1 MGVNLSFGDKT
12 YKFFNDSVVNKAYER
27 YKSAGIPVL
36 KCQLRNGNN
45 VYSAL
50 MTEGKFIGNNFYSNR
65 SLLNGDVIGAQ
76 NGSNSKPLFT
86 AKNRVGSLYSFIR
99 LSQGITFTYK
109 YQNIESWTNSIY
121 LPPPYDV
128 WLPTGSP
135 SRSRQQIL
143 TIVSWES
150 LFPLEGD
157 YVCSLGNVA
166 FNLPAGHTSGT
177 INKSG
182 TYYSGEPKNG
192 VNCRLLYGDLSPKN
206 YTENFYSIQSRSEI
220 YGKTALASDR
230 TRAWKEYFLW
240 FWNWHVEADWQL
252 TWLDAS
258 DPRNIHWNSRTI
270 YGDEHIQDANE
281 WWAGKKPAA
290 GEFKTTSFTTITGS
304 EVFNKNGIK
313 FNETYIVNAVRGP
326 YGSSGES
333 HEWKSYT
340 QVAVYGSANLTDR
353 ITFSFAY
360 SGD

>member
-76 NGSNSKPLFT
+76 NGSNSKPLFI
-86 AKNRVGSLYSFIR
+86 AKNRWGSLYSFIR

-109 YQNIESWTNSIY
+109 YQNIESWVVEY
-121 LPPPYDV
+121 RPY
-128 WLPTGSP
+128 T
-135 SRSRQQIL
+135 SRTQFL

-182 TYYSGEPKNG
+182 TYYNGEPKTG
-192 VNCRLLYGDLSPKN
+192 VNCRLLYGDLNPKN

-230 TRAWKEYFLW
+230 TRAWKEYFLF
-240 FWNWHVEADWQL
+240 FWNWHVRADWQL

-258 DPRNIHWNSRTI
+258 NPANVNWNSRTV
-270 YGDEHIQDANE
+270 YGDERIQDANE
-281 WWAGKKPAA
+281 WWAGKKPEA

-304 EVFNKNGIK
+304 EVFKNGVK
-313 FNETYIVNAVRGP
+313 FNETYVVNAVRGP
-326 YGSSGES
+326 YGSDGAS
-333 HEWKSYT
+333 HEYKSYT

>member
-65 SLLNGDVIGAQ
+65 SLLNGDFIGAQ
-76 NGSNSKPLFT
+76 NGSNSKPLFI
-86 AKNRVGSLYSFIR
+86 AKNRWGSLYSFIR

-109 YQNIESWTNSIY
+109 YQNIEHWESLSGYYTTY
-121 LPPPYDV
+121 
-128 WLPTGSP
+128 
-135 SRSRQQIL
+135 RSRGYTL

-182 TYYSGEPKNG
+182 TYYSGEPKTG

-230 TRAWKEYFLW
+230 TRAWKKYFFM

-258 DPRNIHWNSRTI
+258 NPANVSWNTRTI
-270 YGDEHIQDANE
+270 YGDEKVQDANE
-281 WWAGKKPAA
+281 WWSGRKPDA
-290 GEFKTTSFTTITGS
+290 GEFKTTSFTTIIGS
-304 EVFNKNGIK
+304 EVFNKNGIR
-313 FNETYIVNAVRGP
+313 FNETYVVNAVRGP
-326 YGSSGES
+326 YGSSGAS
-333 HEWKSYT
+333 HEYKSYT

-360 SGD
+360 NGD

>member
-1 MGVNLSFGDKT
+1 MSVNLSFGDKT

-76 NGSNSKPLFT
+76 NGSNSKPLFI
-86 AKNRVGSLYSFIR
+86 AKNRWGSLYSFIR

-121 LPPPYDV
+121 VPQLGV
-128 WLPTGSP
+128 WFPSGSP

-150 LFPLEGD
+150 LFPLEDD

-182 TYYSGEPKNG
+182 TYYSGEPKTG
-192 VNCRLLYGDLSPKN
+192 VKCFLAYGDLNPRN

-220 YGKTALASDR
+220 YGKTAIASDR

-258 DPRNIHWNSRTI
+258 NPANIHWNSRTV

-281 WWAGKKPAA
+281 WWAGKKPEA
-290 GEFKTTSFTTITGS
+290 GEFKTTSFTTIIGT
-304 EVFNKNGIK
+304 EAFNRNGVK
-313 FNETYIVNAVRGP
+313 FNETYVVNAVRGP
-326 YGSSGES
+326 YGSSGAS
-333 HEWKSYT
+333 HEYKSYT

-360 SGD
+360 NGD

>member
-1 MGVNLSFGDKT
+1 MSVNLSFGDKT

-50 MTEGKFIGNNFYSNR
+50 MTEGKFIGNNFYSNK

-76 NGSNSKPLFT
+76 NGSNSKPLFI
-86 AKNRVGSLYSFIR
+86 AKNRWGSLYSFIR
-99 LSQGITFTYK
+99 LSQSITFTYK
-109 YQNIESWTNSIY
+109 YQNIESWVVEY
-121 LPPPYDV
+121 YPY
-128 WLPTGSP
+128 T
-135 SRSRQQIL
+135 SRTQFL

-150 LFPLEGD
+150 LFPLEDD

-182 TYYSGEPKNG
+182 TYYYGEPRSG
-192 VNCRLLYGDLSPKN
+192 VKCFLAYGDLNPRN
-206 YTENFYSIQSRSEI
+206 YTEDFYSIQSRSEI
-220 YGKTALASDR
+220 YGKTAIASDR
-230 TRAWKEYFLW
+230 TRAWKKYFLM

-258 DPRNIHWNSRTI
+258 NPANIHWNSRTV

-281 WWAGKKPAA
+281 WWAGKKPEA
-290 GEFKTTSFTTITGS
+290 GEFKTTSFTTIIGT
-304 EVFNKNGIK
+304 EAFNRNGVK
-313 FNETYIVNAVRGP
+313 FNETYVVNAVRGP
-326 YGSSGES
+326 YGSDGAS
-333 HEWKSYT
+333 HEYKSYT

-360 SGD
+360 NGD

>member
-27 YKSAGIPVL
+27 YKSAGIPIL

-50 MTEGKFIGNNFYSNR
+50 MAEGKFIGNNFYSNR

-76 NGSNSKPLFT
+76 NGSNSKPLFI
-86 AKNRVGSLYSFIR
+86 AKNRWGSLYSFIR

-109 YQNIESWTNSIY
+109 YQNIESWVIQSR
-121 LPPPYDV
+121 
-128 WLPTGSP
+128 P
-135 SRSRQQIL
+135 STRRQQTL

-182 TYYSGEPKNG
+182 TYYSGEPKTG
-192 VNCRLLYGDLSPKN
+192 VNCRLVYGDLSPKN

-230 TRAWKEYFLW
+230 TRAWKEYFLF

-258 DPRNIHWNSRTI
+258 NPANIHWNSRTV

-281 WWAGKKPAA
+281 WWAGKKPDS

-304 EVFNKNGIK
+304 EVFNRNGVK
-313 FNETYIVNAVRGP
+313 FNETYVVNAVRGP

-360 SGD
+360 NGD

>member
-36 KCQLRNGNN
+36 KCQLKNGNN

-76 NGSNSKPLFT
+76 NGSNSKPLFI
-86 AKNRVGSLYSFIR
+86 AKNRWGSLYSFIR

-109 YQNIESWTNSIY
+109 YQNIESWVIQSR
-121 LPPPYDV
+121 
-128 WLPTGSP
+128 P
-135 SRSRQQIL
+135 STSSQQTL

-150 LFPLEGD
+150 LFPLEDD

-182 TYYSGEPKNG
+182 TYYSGEPKTG
-192 VNCRLLYGDLSPKN
+192 VNCRLLYGDLNPRN

-258 DPRNIHWNSRTI
+258 DPANIHWNSRTV

-281 WWAGKKPAA
+281 WWAGKKPDA

-304 EVFNKNGIK
+304 EVFNKNGIR
-313 FNETYIVNAVRGP
+313 FNETYVVNAVRGP

-360 SGD
+360 NGD

>member
-50 MTEGKFIGNNFYSNR
+50 MARGKFIGNNFYSNR
-65 SLLNGDVIGAQ
+65 SLLNDDVIGAQ
-76 NGSNSKPLFT
+76 NGSNSKPLFI
-86 AKNRVGSLYSFIR
+86 AKNRWGSLYSFIR

-109 YQNIESWTNSIY
+109 YQNIEDWTNSTY
-121 LPPPYDV
+121 
-128 WLPTGSP
+128 GAP
-135 SRSRQQIL
+135 SKSRQQIL

-150 LFPLEGD
+150 LFPLEDD

-182 TYYSGEPKNG
+182 TYYCGEPKTG
-192 VNCRLLYGDLSPKN
+192 VKCFLAYGDLNPRN

-220 YGKTALASDR
+220 YGKTAIASDR

-258 DPRNIHWNSRTI
+258 DPANIHWNSRTV

-281 WWAGKKPAA
+281 WWAGKKPES
-290 GEFKTTSFTTITGS
+290 GEFKTTSFTTIIGY
-304 EVFNKNGIK
+304 EAFNRNGVK
-313 FNETYIVNAVRGP
+313 FNETYVVNAVRGP

-340 QVAVYGSANLTDR
+340 QVAVYGSANLTNR
-353 ITFSFAY
+353 KTFSFAY
-360 SGD
+360 NGD

>member
-1 MGVNLSFGDKT
+1 MNVNLSFGDKT

-50 MTEGKFIGNNFYSNR
+50 MTEGKFIGNNFYSNK

-76 NGSNSKPLFT
+76 NGSNSKPLFI
-86 AKNRVGSLYSFIR
+86 AKNRWGSLYSFIR
-99 LSQGITFTYK
+99 LSQSITFTYK
-109 YQNIESWTNSIY
+109 YQNIESWVVEY
-121 LPPPYDV
+121 YPY
-128 WLPTGSP
+128 T
-135 SRSRQQIL
+135 SRTQFL

-150 LFPLEGD
+150 LFPLEDD

-182 TYYSGEPKNG
+182 TYYSGEPRTG
-192 VNCRLLYGDLSPKN
+192 VKCFLAYGDLNPRN
-206 YTENFYSIQSRSEI
+206 YTEDFYSIQSRSEI
-220 YGKTALASDR
+220 YGKTAIASDR
-230 TRAWKEYFLW
+230 TRAWKKYFLM

-258 DPRNIHWNSRTI
+258 NPANIHWNSRTV

-281 WWAGKKPAA
+281 WWAGKKPEA
-290 GEFKTTSFTTITGS
+290 GEFKTTSFTTIIGT
-304 EVFNKNGIK
+304 EAFNRNGVK
-313 FNETYIVNAVRGP
+313 FNETYVVNAVRGP
-326 YGSSGES
+326 YGSDGAS
-333 HEWKSYT
+333 HEYKSYT

-360 SGD
+360 NGD

>member
-76 NGSNSKPLFT
+76 NGSNSKPLFI
-86 AKNRVGSLYSFIR
+86 AKNRWGSLYSFIR

-109 YQNIESWTNSIY
+109 YQNIEYRVVQSM
-121 LPPPYDV
+121 PY
-128 WLPTGSP
+128 T
-135 SRSRQQIL
+135 SRQQIL

-182 TYYSGEPKNG
+182 TYYSGEPKSG

-230 TRAWKEYFLW
+230 TRAWKEYFLF

-258 DPRNIHWNSRTI
+258 DPRNINWNSRTV
-270 YGDEHIQDANE
+270 YGDEHIQDASE

-326 YGSSGES
+326 YGSA
-333 HEWKSYT
+333 T

>member
-12 YKFFNDSVVNKAYER
+12 YKFFNDYFVNKAYKR

-36 KCQLRNGNN
+36 KCQLRNGNK

-50 MTEGKFIGNNFYSNR
+50 MAEGKFIGNNFYSNR

-76 NGSNSKPLFT
+76 NGSNSKPLFI
-86 AKNRVGSLYSFIR
+86 AKNRWGSLYSFIR
-99 LSQGITFTYK
+99 LNQGITFTYK
-109 YQNIESWTNSIY
+109 YQDIESWVVQY
-121 LPPPYDV
+121 H
-128 WLPTGSP
+128 P
-135 SRSRQQIL
+135 STSRQQTL

-157 YVCSLGNVA
+157 YACSLGNVA
-166 FNLPAGHTSGT
+166 FNLPAGCTSGT

-182 TYYSGEPKNG
+182 TYYRREPKNG
-192 VNCRLLYGDLSPKN
+192 VNCRLLYGDLNPKS
-206 YTENFYSIQSRSEI
+206 YTEDFYSIQSRSEI

-230 TRAWKEYFLW
+230 TKAWKEHFFL

-258 DPRNIHWNSRTI
+258 DSRNIHWNSRTI
-270 YGDEHIQDANE
+270 YGDEHTQNANE

-290 GEFKTTSFTTITGS
+290 GKFKTTSFTTITGS
-304 EVFNKNGIK
+304 EVFNKNGIR
-313 FNETYIVNAVRGP
+313 FNETYIVRAIRGP
-326 YGSSGES
+326 YGSGGARP
-333 HEWKSYT
+333 YI
-340 QVAVYGSANLTDR
+340 QQPVYGSANLTDR

-360 SGD
+360 NGV

>member
-27 YKSAGIPVL
+27 YKSAGIPIL

-50 MTEGKFIGNNFYSNR
+50 MAEGKFIGNNFYSNR

-76 NGSNSKPLFT
+76 NGSNSKPLFI
-86 AKNRVGSLYSFIR
+86 AKNRWGSLYSFIR

-109 YQNIESWTNSIY
+109 YQNIESWVIQSR
-121 LPPPYDV
+121 
-128 WLPTGSP
+128 P
-135 SRSRQQIL
+135 STRRQQTL

-166 FNLPAGHTSGT
+166 FNLPAGHTSGI

-182 TYYSGEPKNG
+182 TYYSGEPKTG
-192 VNCRLLYGDLSPKN
+192 VNCRLVYGDLSPKN

-230 TRAWKEYFLW
+230 TRAWKEYFLF

-258 DPRNIHWNSRTI
+258 NPANIHWNSRTV

-281 WWAGKKPAA
+281 WWAGKKPDP

-304 EVFNKNGIK
+304 EVFNRNGVK
-313 FNETYIVNAVRGP
+313 FNETYVVNAVRGP

-360 SGD
+360 NGD

>member
-36 KCQLRNGNN
+36 KCQLKNGNN

-76 NGSNSKPLFT
+76 NGSNSKPLFI
-86 AKNRVGSLYSFIR
+86 AKNRWGSLYSFIR

-109 YQNIESWTNSIY
+109 YQNIESWVIQSR
-121 LPPPYDV
+121 
-128 WLPTGSP
+128 P
-135 SRSRQQIL
+135 STSSQQTL

-150 LFPLEGD
+150 LFPLEDD

-182 TYYSGEPKNG
+182 TYYSGEPKTG
-192 VNCRLLYGDLSPKN
+192 VNCRLLYGDLNPRN

-258 DPRNIHWNSRTI
+258 DPANIHWNSRTV

-281 WWAGKKPAA
+281 WWAGKKPDA

-304 EVFNKNGIK
+304 EVFNGNGVK
-313 FNETYIVNAVRGP
+313 FNETYVVNAVRGP

-360 SGD
+360 NGD

>member
-1 MGVNLSFGDKT
+1 MSVNLSFGDKT

-50 MTEGKFIGNNFYSNR
+50 MTEGKFIGNNFYSNK

-76 NGSNSKPLFT
+76 NGSNSKPLFI
-86 AKNRVGSLYSFIR
+86 AKNRWGSLYSFIR
-99 LSQGITFTYK
+99 LSQSITFTYK
-109 YQNIESWTNSIY
+109 YQNIESWVVEY
-121 LPPPYDV
+121 YPY
-128 WLPTGSP
+128 T
-135 SRSRQQIL
+135 SRTQFL

-150 LFPLEGD
+150 LFPLEDD

-182 TYYSGEPKNG
+182 TYYSGEPRTG
-192 VNCRLLYGDLSPKN
+192 VKCFLAYGDLNPRN
-206 YTENFYSIQSRSEI
+206 YTEDFYSIQSRSEI
-220 YGKTALASDR
+220 YGKTAIASDR
-230 TRAWKEYFLW
+230 TRAWKKYFLM

-258 DPRNIHWNSRTI
+258 NPANIHWNSRTV

-281 WWAGKKPAA
+281 WWAGKKPEA
-290 GEFKTTSFTTITGS
+290 GEFKTTSFTTIIGT
-304 EVFNKNGIK
+304 EAFNRNGVK
-313 FNETYIVNAVRGP
+313 FNETYVVNAVRGP
-326 YGSSGES
+326 YGSDGAS
-333 HEWKSYT
+333 HEYKSYT

-360 SGD
+360 NGD

>member
-1 MGVNLSFGDKT
+1 MSVNLSFGDKT

-50 MTEGKFIGNNFYSNR
+50 MTEGKFIGNNFYSNK

-76 NGSNSKPLFT
+76 NGSNSKPLFI
-86 AKNRVGSLYSFIR
+86 AKNRWGSLYSFIR
-99 LSQGITFTYK
+99 LSQSITFTYK
-109 YQNIESWTNSIY
+109 YQNIESWVVEY
-121 LPPPYDV
+121 YPY
-128 WLPTGSP
+128 T
-135 SRSRQQIL
+135 SRTQFL

-150 LFPLEGD
+150 LFPLEDD

-182 TYYSGEPKNG
+182 TYYYGEPRTG
-192 VNCRLLYGDLSPKN
+192 VKCFLAYGDLNPRN
-206 YTENFYSIQSRSEI
+206 YTEDFYSIQSRSEI
-220 YGKTALASDR
+220 YGKTAIASDR
-230 TRAWKEYFLW
+230 TRAWKKYFLM

-258 DPRNIHWNSRTI
+258 NPANIHWNSRTV

-281 WWAGKKPAA
+281 WWAGKKPEA
-290 GEFKTTSFTTITGS
+290 GEFKTTSFTTIIGT
-304 EVFNKNGIK
+304 EAFNRNGVK
-313 FNETYIVNAVRGP
+313 FNETYVVNAVRGP
-326 YGSSGES
+326 YGSDGAS
-333 HEWKSYT
+333 HEYKSYT

-360 SGD
+360 NGD